1 MYKNY
6 FILTRYTQELNHLL
20 KKSKVINI
28 YTYQKDTLHIL
39 LKKSDNQFVT
49 LEISVNH
56 GFPYIRYIDKEI
68 KVKKYVKIF
77 DELVGMEINNVE
89 IASNDRVVKF
99 NLSAAHIYYAI
110 RGKFTNIYVLIY
122 DKFTSFK
129 KIEEEVLDEIYQ
141 EFKQILFIN
150 DYIDKELENLLQ
162 QNKDIDIIKAN
173 YPIISKDIWQV
184 FENNNMR
191 TSLELLDLLNKI
203 SNDDIILVKSKNQI
217 HFKVQSLYQIS
228 EYDTIIYRD
237 NYVYRAIDKFI
248 IESYQLERY
257 FKLFKLVE
265 NYLSKELNKISNTL
279 NNLKNLLDNKKD
291 ENHYENIAN
300 NLMINIDKLHKR
312 MDVIELVDVIT
323 NEKIKIKLNPKLTP
337 YENINYYYQ
346 KQKDQKKAY
355 EINFNKY
362 NNLKD
367 RYNYLLLIKNK
378 VGKNLSYQEL
388 KNIADELGIK
398 DKDVTT
404 PDKQNIT
411 DKFRYFRL
419 DDKYDF
425 YVGKDN
431 ESNDLLTVKFAKPND
446 LWFHVKDV
454 ASAHGVLR
462 KVNLKENI
470 PNKIL
475 EKAAQI
481 IAYNSKL
488 KGSSLVPVICTSKKY
503 VVKNKNMMPG
513 EVRVLKEE
521 QVLLVKPALPE

>member
-6 FILTRYTQELNHLL
+6 FILTRYTQELNYLL
-20 KKSKVINI
+20 QKSKILNI
-28 YTYQKDTLHIL
+28 YTYQKDTLQIL
-39 LKKSDNQFVT
+39 LKKADNQFVT

-77 DELVGMEINNVE
+77 DELIGMEITNVE

-99 NLSAAHIYYAI
+99 NLSGAQIFYAI
-110 RGKFTNIYVLIY
+110 RGKFTNIYVLNNNE
-122 DKFTSFK
+122 FTSFK
-129 KIEEEVLDEIYQ
+129 KIEVEVLNEIYQ
-141 EFKQILFIN
+141 EFKQKLFIN
-150 DYIDKELENLLQ
+150 DFIDKELENLLE
-162 QNKDIDIIKAN
+162 QNTDIDFIKAN

-184 FENNNMR
+184 FENNNMKS
-191 TSLELLDLLNKI
+191 SLELLDLLKNI
-203 SNDDIILVKSKNQI
+203 SKDDIILIKSKNLI
-217 HFKVQSLYQIS
+217 HFKVQSFHQTS
-228 EYDTIIYRD
+228 ENYTIIYRD
-237 NYVYRAIDKFI
+237 NFVYRAIDKFI
-248 IESYQLERY
+248 LESYHLEKYLR
-257 FKLFKLVE
+257 LFKSVD
-265 NYLSKELNKISNTL
+265 NYLSKELSKISNTL
-279 NNLKNLLDNKKD
+279 NNLKNLLDNKKN
-291 ENHYENIAN
+291 ENYYENIAN
-300 NLMINIDKLHKR
+300 NLMINIDKLHKG
-312 MDVIELVDVIT
+312 MEIIELEDVLT
-323 NEKIKIKLNPKLTP
+323 NEKIEIKLNPKLTP

-355 EINFNKY
+355 EINVNKY
-362 NNLKD
+362 NTLKD
-367 RYNYLLLIKNK
+367 RYNNLLLLKNK
-378 VGKNLSYQEL
+378 VDKNLSFQEL

-398 DKDVTT
+398 DKDVTYSE
-404 PDKQNIT
+404 KQNIT

-454 ASAHGVLR
+454 ASAHGILR

-521 QVLLVKPALPE
+521 QVLLVKPALPD